1 MGGELLR
8 HILVQFTYL
17 TYKNDTLE
25 FGLEINVNIW
35 IIWTENFE
43 KK

>member
-25 FGLEINVNIW
+25 FGVVNI
-35 IIWTENFE
+35 
-43 KK
+43 

>member
-25 FGLEINVNIW
+25 FDAVNI
-35 IIWTENFE
+35 
-43 KK
+43 